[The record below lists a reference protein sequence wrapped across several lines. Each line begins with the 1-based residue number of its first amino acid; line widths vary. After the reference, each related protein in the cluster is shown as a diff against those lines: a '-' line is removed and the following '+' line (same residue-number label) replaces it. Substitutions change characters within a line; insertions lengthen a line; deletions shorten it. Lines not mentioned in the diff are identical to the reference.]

1 MSITLLYICASQG
14 NLEQVV
20 HLVDSGKLQAGL

>member
-1 MSITLLYICASQG
+1 MTNGRLYFSVKD

-20 HLVDSGKLQAGL
+20 HLVDSGKLEAGL